1 MLLRAYSLVHGTCC
15 INGLSNALGPVLVCV
30 PPLMVFLNSVLH
42 NVKAE
47 A

>member
-1 MLLRAYSLVHGTCC
+1 MLLRAYSLVHGNGC
-15 INGLSNALGPVLVCV
+15 INGLSNTLGPVLVY
-30 PPLMVFLNSVLH
+30 PPLVVFLNSVLH

>member
-1 MLLRAYSLVHGTCC
+1 MLLRAYSLVHGNGC
-15 INGLSNALGPVLVCV
+15 INGLSNALGPVLVY
-30 PPLMVFLNSVLH
+30 PPLVVFLNSVLH